1 VIGLRLSLLALTAA
15 FALSACTSANRRD
28 HDRSAIELLHAYE
41 QKNETMPAN
50 GIPAPLPGVEELRVD
65 HAADGEPRVSL
76 IANSVPILSLV
87 RAVLDMTGKDYAI
100 EVEDL
105 PGTYTGR
112 ISNRSLPDALA
123 MLLDGR
129 GAVADFSKTQLRIV
143 ADPKANADASANL
156 IVDKDDGTAVA
167 TLFFRNITAG
177 EAKDALAA
185 LYNSSDGDDEG
196 ASVGS
201 AEIKGRNGLV
211 LTGDRGRV
219 QQAVTALR
227 QLDMT
232 DTHIFIEALLVE
244 FDVNSFVD
252 LGTQLSEAQ
261 SGPISA
267 GFLDLANLVG
277 GTAAFTYTAGQDFTD
292 SFRLMITALN
302 ERDEARV
309 LSRPFVTTIS
319 GRQAKLDISED
330 RYVVAQSSN
339 GLIANLQQVSSGVAL
354 QVTPTLMGDGRIML
368 NYDVTES
375 RFVPTLENV
384 EVRRARN
391 NVASYSVVRNGE
403 TVIVGG
409 LMSRSLTSAKAGI
422 PGLRNVPLLNLG
434 GGHNEDTEDAHQI
447 MVFITPHV
455 WRPGM
460 KVPAIRSEFFEHG
473 AKYSKELGNVL
484 HGSDGSA
491 TPESPKPGK

>member
-1 VIGLRLSLLALTAA
+1 
-15 FALSACTSANRRD
+15 
-28 HDRSAIELLHAYE
+28 
-41 QKNETMPAN
+41 M
-50 GIPAPLPGVEELRVD
+50 
-65 HAADGEPRVSL
+65 
-76 IANSVPILSLV
+76 
-87 RAVLDMTGKDYAI
+87 
-100 EVEDL
+100 
-105 PGTYTGR
+105 
-112 ISNRSLPDALA
+112 
-123 MLLDGR
+123 
-129 GAVADFSKTQLRIV
+129 
-143 ADPKANADASANL
+143 
-156 IVDKDDGTAVA
+156 
-167 TLFFRNITAG
+167 
-177 EAKDALAA
+177 
-185 LYNSSDGDDEG
+185 
-196 ASVGS
+196 GS

-211 LTGDRGRV
+211 LTGDRSRV
-219 QQAVTALR
+219 RQAVTALR
-227 QLDMT
+227 QLDT
-232 DTHIFIEALLVE
+232 NDIHIFIEALLVE

-252 LGTQLSEAQ
+252 LGTELSDAQ
-261 SGPISA
+261 SGPISN

-292 SFRLMITALN
+292 SFRLMITMLN

-330 RYVVAQSSN
+330 RFVVAQSSN
-339 GLIANLQQVSSGVAL
+339 GLIANLQQVTSGVDL
-354 QVTPTLMGDGRIML
+354 QVTPTLMGDGRILL

-409 LMSRSLTSAKAGI
+409 LMSRSLTSAKAGV
-422 PGLRNVPLLNLG
+422 PGLRDVPLLNLG
-434 GGHNEDTEDAHQI
+434 AGHNEDTEDAHQI

-473 AKYSKELGNVL
+473 AKYSKELGSIL
-484 HGSDGSA
+484 HGSSGSQ
-491 TPESPKPGK
+491 TSESPKSDK